1 MRVLTVVSIF
11 FLPINFIAGVYGMNF
26 ENMPEL
32 KSANGYYMTLGLMF
46 IIAIAVL
53 GWAYAKGWL
62 RKEDF

>member
-1 MRVLTVVSIF
+1 
-11 FLPINFIAGVYGMNF
+11 MNF

-46 IIAIAVL
+46 IIAIAIL